1 MKKVGIWID
10 HRRAVVVTIENGQ
23 ESIHTIEGDVD
34 REPKAAGRT
43 GNPTKWGPQAPINE
57 HRLEENY
64 RHHVVNFYKEVIKS
78 IGKPDQLLVMGPAQ
92 AKREFADE
100 LQKIGEMR
108 GINLKIETVDKMTDP
123 QVAAKVRA
131 TVF

>member
-23 ESIHTIEGDVD
+23 ESINTIESDVD
-34 REPKAAGRT
+34 HQPKAAGRS
-43 GNPTKWGPQAPINE
+43 GNPTKWGPQATINE
-57 HRLEENY
+57 RRIEENY
-64 RHHVVNFYKEVIKS
+64 RLHVVNFYKDVIKS

-100 LQKIGEMR
+100 VEKMPDLR
-108 GINLKIETVDKMTDP
+108 SVPLKIETVDKMTDP
-123 QVAAKVRA
+123 QIAAMVR
-131 TVF
+131 TTHF

>member
-10 HRRAVVVTIENGQ
+10 HRRAVVVTIENGK
-23 ESIHTIEGDVD
+23 ESSQTIEGEVD

-57 HRLEENY
+57 RRMEENY
-64 RHHVVNFYKEVIKS
+64 RLHVVHFYKEVIKA
-78 IGKPDQLLVMGPAQ
+78 IGKPDQMLVMGPAQ

-100 LQKIGEMR
+100 VEKVAELR
-108 GINLKIETVDKMTDP
+108 GVPVKIETVDKMTDP
-123 QVAAKVRA
+123 QIAAKLRA
-131 TVF
+131 TEF